1 VSLEARTGDLLPP
14 LAVLLQR
21 LQPPLDDDRG
31 ELDKRHQRVDL
42 AGAQPRV
49 THDSPR
55 VLLDAQG
62 LIVDLPAPT
71 WLDQRRGG
79 VQLER
84 LQVGVV
90 EVVVGRGRYGLQV
103 GWRDPLGEC

>member
-1 VSLEARTGDLLPP
+1 
-14 LAVLLQR
+14 
-21 LQPPLDDDRG
+21 
-31 ELDKRHQRVDL
+31 
-42 AGAQPRV
+42 
-49 THDSPR
+49 
-55 VLLDAQG
+55 VLLDSQG